1 MKLLLFSIIKPVNVV
16 VQSIESPQTGIQ
28 IGPWTKVSK
37 KTIVTLLIYMD
48 GKVTEVE
55 GKSKS
60 TVKSTFIDLQNNDI
74 PFSETSFSSAIKK
87 AIEKGI

>member
-1 MKLLLFSIIKPVNVV
+1 
-16 VQSIESPQTGIQ
+16 
-28 IGPWTKVSK
+28 
-37 KTIVTLLIYMD
+37 MD